1 MRKNHRRDPIDD
13 SLLYFLLFL
22 HLEKNPS
29 QSVFLSFFISP
40 PPNCLYLIRPQKL
53 FSSQLRTTS
62 SLRSFRSISVPPKH
76 RRVIEKLVVFSRIM
90 PLTRSNGACTSH
102 DGSIYRY
109 QRLHPNPG
117 LPPRGEEDTCF
128 TLDPNLI
135 DSRVDHAFF
144 SIECP
149 PLSTVVLPS
158 LGKDNTFL
166 LD

>member
-62 SLRSFRSISVPPKH
+62 SLRSFRSISVPPI
-76 RRVIEKLVVFSRIM
+76 VGLSRSSSSSRG
-90 PLTRSNGACTSH
+90 LC
-102 DGSIYRY
+102 
-109 QRLHPNPG
+109 RLHDPTVHARATMARFTATNDSIQI
-117 LPPRGEEDTCF
+117 LACLSSRRGGHLFHARSKPDRF
-128 TLDPNLI
+128 ARGSRFFLD
-135 DSRVDHAFF
+135 RVSSSFYCC
-144 SIECP
+144 S
-149 PLSTVVLPS
+149 S
-158 LGKDNTFL
+158 FL
-166 LD
+166 RKG